1 MEAEPVRLDRVEF
14 AAVDVTPRTTWTF
27 ARMWDADGA
36 PAEAEIT
43 CAELTPRV
51 AELVSEAVAHL
62 RGSPIATEA
71 DVPRLLDWNEREL
84 RRDLGKATAVSAL
97 RTGASVLQA
106 VKSGVSLT
114 EVLGGEPSR
123 SVQLYAN
130 INRGLFA
137 SQRTPVEFGA
147 AAARAVAE
155 GFDAVK
161 CAPFDGVAPGTPTG
175 DAIRLARSGIERVS
189 AVRDA
194 VGPEVALMVDCHSRF
209 DVESAVAVA
218 SELGKLGVSWFEEPV
233 NPATDPEGTASI
245 AARVP
250 MLVAGGEHGY
260 GEEWYAGL
268 AADAGVRVIMPDV
281 KFCGGA
287 AEAVRAGKAA
297 AASDGGTSLHCPS
310 GPVSLLT
317 SAHVTAAIP
326 GALRLEHAVYEA
338 EWRAELMLPRENVA
352 DGRLHLTD
360 GAGIGAGLD
369 WDLLRRIGR
378 VWSGD

>member
-1 MEAEPVRLDRVEF
+1 MRLDRVEF

-27 ARMWDADGA
+27 ARMWDAAGA
-36 PAEAEIT
+36 PAEVEIT

-51 AELVSEAVAHL
+51 AELVSAAAAHL
-62 RGSPIATEA
+62 RSSPIATEA
-71 DVPRLLDWNEREL
+71 DVPRLLDWDEREL
-84 RRDLGKATAVSAL
+84 RRDLARATAVSAL
-97 RTGASVLQA
+97 RTGASILQA
-106 VKSGVSLT
+106 VRSGVSLT
-114 EVLGGEPSR
+114 EALGGGLPQ

-137 SQRTPVEFGA
+137 SQRTPHEFGT

-155 GFDAVK
+155 GFGAVK
-161 CAPFDGVAPGTPTG
+161 CAPFDEVAPGTPTD

-189 AVRDA
+189 AIRDA
-194 VGPEVALMVDCHSRF
+194 IGLDVALMVDCHSRF

-218 SELGKLGVSWFEEPV
+218 GELAALGVSWFEEPV
-233 NPATDPEGTASI
+233 DPATELEGTARI

-260 GEEWYAGL
+260 GEEWYAKL

-297 AASDGGTSLHCPS
+297 AASGGGTSLHCPS

-326 GALRLEHAVYEA
+326 GALRLEYAVYEA
-338 EWRAELMLPRENVA
+338 DWRAELMLPRENVV
-352 DGRLHLTD
+352 DGRLRLTD
-360 GAGIGAGLD
+360 GAGLGAGLD